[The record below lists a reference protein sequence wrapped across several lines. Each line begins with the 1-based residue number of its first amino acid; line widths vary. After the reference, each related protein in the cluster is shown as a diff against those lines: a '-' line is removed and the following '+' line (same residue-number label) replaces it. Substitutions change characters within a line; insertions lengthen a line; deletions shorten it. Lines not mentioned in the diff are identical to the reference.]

1 MELSEQQLPSSQA
14 GLLEGQASGAP
25 SPLHSCWE
33 RDVRNYAEVPFLKKK
48 EFTHQ
53 LMSQGVHFLSN
64 TERLPAC

>member
-1 MELSEQQLPSSQA
+1 MEPSGNSCQVPKQDYWKDRPQEPQA
-14 GLLEGQASGAP
+14 
-25 SPLHSCWE
+25 LHSCWE
-33 RDVRNYAEVPFLKKK
+33 RDVRNYTEVPSSKKE